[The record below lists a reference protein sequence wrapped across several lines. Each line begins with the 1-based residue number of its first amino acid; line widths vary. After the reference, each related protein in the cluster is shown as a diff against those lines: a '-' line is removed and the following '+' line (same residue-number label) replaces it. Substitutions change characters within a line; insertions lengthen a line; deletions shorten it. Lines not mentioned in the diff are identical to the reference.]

1 MNSKYNDNLPA
12 NRAIGMLGRRG
23 FLKTAAAV
31 VAATGPGLSLLI
43 PRDGQAATA
52 KVVVQ
57 YDWLMGNGQV
67 GDIVAVKKG
76 FFEEQGLE
84 LAYSPGG
91 PNAQTV
97 PPVVSGQAALGQFSG
112 VSQLLLA
119 RASGVPVK
127 VIATG
132 YQKGPFTFFSLPKAA
147 IRTPQDFIGKRVG
160 IQPTAH
166 WVIDAILAKHKID
179 PSKVKVQNIGFDM
192 TPLVSGEVDTVTG
205 FITNTKA
212 MSVIG
217 PDRID
222 LGMVDAGLPD
232 FANAY
237 FATDE
242 AIEKHS
248 DLLARFIKAVAKGW
262 GWTHEHPTEA
272 VELMVKAWPEL
283 DLQIEKDTIK
293 TVLALSFTPDTA
305 KNGWGTFDQ
314 AKIAEEISIFDSIGL
329 FKGTTLKVE
338 DVQTSKILELTVADR
353 PKVA

>member
-1 MNSKYNDNLPA
+1 M
-12 NRAIGMLGRRG
+12 RAKHHNCTPIAAAAPFGRRS
-23 FLKTAAAV
+23 FLKSIAGV
-31 VAATGPGLSLLI
+31 VAVAGSGLSLLI
-43 PRDGQAATA
+43 PKEGRAATA
-52 KVVVQ
+52 KIVVQ
-57 YDWLMGNGQV
+57 YDWLMGNGQI

-76 FFEEQGLE
+76 FFEEQGLALE
-84 LAYSPGG
+84 YSPGG

-127 VIATG
+127 VISTG
-132 YQKGPFTFFSLPKAA
+132 YQKGPFTFFSLPKAP
-147 IRTPQDFIGKRVG
+147 IRTPQDFVGKRVG

-179 PSKVKVQNIGFDM
+179 PAQVKVSSIGFDM
-192 TPLVSGEVDTVTG
+192 TPLVSGQVDCVTG

-242 AIEKHS
+242 ALEKNA
-248 DLLARFIKAVAKGW
+248 DLLARFTKAVAKGW
-262 GWTHEHPTEA
+262 GWTHDNPVAA

-283 DLQIEKDTIK
+283 DLAIEKDTIK
-293 TVLALSFTPDTA
+293 TVLGLSFTPDTMR
-305 KNGWGTFDQ
+305 NGWGTFDKN
-314 AKIAEEISIFDSIGL
+314 KIAEEIAIFDSIGL
-329 FKGTTLKVE
+329 FKGTKLNVD
-338 DVQTSKILELTVADR
+338 DVQTSKILEMTAADR
-353 PKVA
+353 PKVG